1 MESWIGQLELSFEL
15 DRNKKNLFW
24 FWMQSMIEGKEKEN
38 KSPSQFDFEGIEIY
52 IRLEDRPSSISVKG
66 FGSTSNFRRPAKK
79 LRIKDEYSGIS
90 IRQTPLGPEK
100 KCPLY
105 GDVRFIEIPYK
116 TEYLAKINQEWVVE
130 VNGFHSVKKGHVE
143 WNEKYFYFKND
154 KSNATTSKQKSKVN
168 NIDILVDWNQLKYD
182 VIDFCQ

>member
-1 MESWIGQLELSFEL
+1 
-15 DRNKKNLFW
+15 
-24 FWMQSMIEGKEKEN
+24 MQSMIEGKEKEN

-79 LRIKDEYSGIS
+79 FRIKDEYSGIS
-90 IRQTPLGPEK
+90 IKQTPLGPEKSVRIKQTPLGPEK

-105 GDVRFIEIPYK
+105 GDIRFIEIPYK
-116 TEYLAKINQEWVVE
+116 TEYLAKINQEWVIE

-143 WNEKYFYFKND
+143 
-154 KSNATTSKQKSKVN
+154 
-168 NIDILVDWNQLKYD
+168 
-182 VIDFCQ
+182 